1 MRIRFYKL
9 AAVLSMCVLLAGC
22 RDKGPSEVEL
32 ARNEGISYMEQ
43 ADYQNAITAFENAYN
58 LCDEK
63 MPETKTDISLYE
75 AACQFKTADFEGVKN
90 TCSRILEL
98 GENADA
104 YYMRG
109 AAFLK
114 LGEPELAKADFDAAS
129 LLTPEDYG
137 LFLDIY
143 KQYEEQSQ
151 SAVGDEYLQK
161 ALNIPNE
168 DMEDYYQKGSIYF
181 YLGDYAKAQE
191 MLSKPAEAKHKEA
204 MMLMGEV
211 YLALDDSVHARNV
224 YQQYIAEYG
233 EEAAAYN
240 GIVLCELADENY
252 DAAVSAAETGLALE
266 GSESAKRDLLYN
278 EIVAYERKHDFET
291 AKAIAAQ
298 FMELYPDD
306 AKGKKEY
313 DFLSTR

>member
-1 MRIRFYKL
+1 MGIRFYKL

-22 RDKGPSEVEL
+22 RDKGPSEAEL

-43 ADYQNAITAFENAYN
+43 ADYQNAIIAFENAYS

-75 AACQFKTADFEGVKN
+75 AACQFKTEDFENVKS

-98 GENADA
+98 GENVDA

-109 AAFLK
+109 GAFLK
-114 LGEPELAKADFDAAS
+114 LGEMEMAKADFDAAS
-129 LLTPEDYG
+129 LLAPEDYG
-137 LFLDIY
+137 LFLNIY

-151 SAVGDEYLQK
+151 SAIGDEYLQK

-168 DMEDYYQKGSIYF
+168 DMEDYYQKGNIYF
-181 YLGDYAKAQE
+181 YLGDYSKARE
-191 MLSKPAEAKHKEA
+191 MLAKPAEAKHKEA
-204 MMLMGEV
+204 MQLMGGV
-211 YLALDDSVHARNV
+211 YLALEDSIHARNV

-233 EEAAAYN
+233 EEAEAYN
-240 GIVLCELADENY
+240 GIVLCELADGNY
-252 DAAVSAAETGLALE
+252 DAAISAAESGLALE
-266 GSESAKRDLLYN
+266 GSESTKRDLLYN
-278 EIVAYERKHDFET
+278 EIVAYERKYDFET
-291 AKAIAAQ
+291 AKTIAAR
-298 FMELYPDD
+298 FVELYPDD
-306 AKGKKEY
+306 AEGKKEY